1 MFILNNILSKQ
12 TIITDSVQILMLTFF
27 YNLKFLWKKTIYSFS
42 HGYTENVNYF
52 REMYTSDG
60 KVTQYSDDW
69 YQLEGWKY
77 HLPFGNISYKRN
89 CHFSYSKKD
98 FRLRLDLS
106 LLVSLIPYFFISRY
120 SMYGERTYGD
130 GSKKCYKSINL
141 LKLVREK

>member
-1 MFILNNILSKQ
+1 ME
-12 TIITDSVQILMLTFF
+12 
-27 YNLKFLWKKTIYSFS
+27 KKTIYSFS

-89 CHFSYSKKD
+89 CHFSYRKKD
-98 FRLRLDLS
+98 LRLRLDLS
-106 LLVSLIPYFFISRY
+106 VGIFDTLLFYILDILCMENV
-120 SMYGERTYGD
+120 RTVMVAKNVT
-130 GSKKCYKSINL
+130 SQ
-141 LKLVREK
+141 